1 MVRRTREPTL
11 MNQEPV
17 RKGRGCF
24 FYGCFTLI
32 VVVVLGVAG
41 AYFGIRYVASKAILK
56 YTDSGPM
63 TLPKV
68 EVSAEEAAGIQQ
80 RFKSFKAAIEAG
92 APAEPLVLA
101 EKELNALITASPD
114 FAKLKD
120 KIYVSLDGSQIKG
133 QVSLPMDDLPL
144 PTFVAG
150 LARGRFLNGAA
161 GLNISLNNGLLLVT
175 LQTLEVKGEPL
186 PEQFLAGI
194 RQQNLAQEVYKDAK
208 NVETLGKLESVEI
221 KDGAIEVRARAG
233 K

>member
-1 MVRRTREPTL
+1 

-24 FYGCFTLI
+24 FYGCFTL
-32 VVVVLGVAG
+32 VVVLVVGLAG
-41 AYFGIRYVASKAILK
+41 AYFGLRYFANQAIQK

-68 EVSAEEAAGIQQ
+68 EVSAEEAAGIQE
-80 RFKSFKAAIEAG
+80 RFKAFKSGIEAG
-92 APAEPLVLA
+92 TPTEPLVLA

-120 KIYVSLDGSQIKG
+120 KVYVSLDGSQVKG
-133 QVSLPMDDLPL
+133 QISLPLDDLPL
-144 PTFVAG
+144 PWFARM
-150 LARGRFLNGAA
+150 ARGRYLNGAA
-161 GLNISLNNGLLLVT
+161 GFNVSMKNGLLLVT
-175 LQTLEVKGEPL
+175 LQTLEVKGETV
-186 PEQFLAGI
+186 PEQFLAGF

-208 NVETLGKLESVEI
+208 NVETLGKLESIDI
-221 KDGAIEVRARAG
+221 KDGKLEVKARAG